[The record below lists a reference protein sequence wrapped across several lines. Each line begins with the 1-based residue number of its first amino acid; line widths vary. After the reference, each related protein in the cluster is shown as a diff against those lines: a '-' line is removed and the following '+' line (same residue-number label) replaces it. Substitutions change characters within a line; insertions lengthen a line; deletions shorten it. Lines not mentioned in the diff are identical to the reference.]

1 MPQRP
6 SGGGSMVPPMR
17 LVPWPMMWVKESRSI
32 ASTMALRILASSNG
46 GLSRLT
52 SRLAW
57 VLVGNISQ
65 IAHGAWVLRS
75 FSTGSAISAAEGR
88 GEHPRA
94 RDPAHDLGLAARGA
108 YHAP

>member
-1 MPQRP
+1 
-6 SGGGSMVPPMR
+6 MVRPMR

-75 FSTGSAISAAEGR
+75 FSTGSAISAGKGGADPPAAEGR
-88 GEHPRA
+88 TARA
-94 RDPAHDLGLAARGA
+94 PVVVFGDFIAAAGG
-108 YHAP
+108 